1 MKARKPKGMP
11 IALKIFLLSI
21 IPLLVVTSVS
31 SLIGNYTT
39 IKNIEQTTIQLA
51 QTSTEKLAANL
62 NIKLTQYYERVK
74 SFASASIS
82 TQDPAIM
89 QIAADGFA
97 QGLPPTFSIYY
108 TTSISRFAADGFY
121 VDSSHWTPPEDWNPH
136 DRPWYKNA
144 VASPDKVTL
153 TQPYVDAM
161 TNSLCV
167 TISHAA
173 FTPDGDLLGVAAAD
187 MILDEFSQMVNQ
199 YKISSRSICYL
210 VNAEGLYMAH
220 PDSRNIMKGSIFTD
234 YAEIK
239 QHFSG
244 SSNKSSSFINQ
255 EQYFS
260 IVPVEGTPWYMVT
273 VGALSDFT
281 DSLKETNKLIAIVMI
296 IQLVIITIAVLV
308 SSRDISKVFA
318 TMVGHCNQ
326 FSEGDF
332 TAKFDNYNI
341 READDLSRGFE
352 KVAQNIRMLVGKIFK
367 SAASVSESSS
377 SLVQATDS
385 IKFSINNTVAAISQ
399 MDSTSMEQTNAVQ
412 QVDNAVAKIVGE
424 ATLLG
429 NEIDSQNQIISYSS
443 ASIEEIVAS
452 IESVHVRINEAS
464 SHVEELVKLSSEN
477 KNAVSQAT
485 QNIVNVRHESA
496 SLQEMNDVI
505 SSVAAQTNLLAM
517 NAAIEAAHAGAAGKG
532 FAVVADEI
540 RKLAETAAKQ
550 ANSSSTYLKSIQNK
564 IDGIAE
570 TAVTIDKSFAGTIQ
584 RINDITHVVTQLEQ
598 ATGEQEILSEQVL
611 RALSDIQSSTR
622 NITLN
627 VEEITASTS
636 QTSEL
641 CQKLT
646 NLNTDV
652 NSGLASCKSAS
663 AEMQQ
668 VAEQVNAVAMATKDS
683 VSELV
688 EAVST
693 FQVERRVGPPDRRK
707 KPMEL
712 PEERERRKQKD
723 RRKKILSLKPPKLS

>member
-1 MKARKPKGMP
+1 MKAHKPKGMP

-31 SLIGNYTT
+31 SLIRNYTT
-39 IKNIEQTTIQLA
+39 KKNIEQTTIQLA
-51 QTSTEKLAANL
+51 QVSTEKLATNL
-62 NIKLTQYYERVK
+62 NVKLTQYYERVK

-82 TQDPAIM
+82 TQDPVVM

-97 QGLPPTFSIYY
+97 QGLPQTFSIYY
-108 TTSISRFAADGFY
+108 TTSISRFAEDGFY
-121 VDSSHWTPPEDWNPH
+121 VDSSHWAPPEDWNPY

-210 VNAEGLYMAH
+210 VNAEGLYLAH

-239 QHFSG
+239 QHFNG

-281 DSLKETNKLIAIVMI
+281 TSLKETNKLIAIVMI

-308 SSRDISKVFA
+308 FSRDISKVFA

-452 IESVHVRINEAS
+452 IESVHVRINEVS

-485 QNIVNVRHESA
+485 QNIVNVRQESA

-723 RRKKILSLKPPKLS
+723 RRKNSISLKPPKLS

>member
-1 MKARKPKGMP
+1 MKARKQKGVP
-11 IALKIFLLSI
+11 IALQIFLLSI
-21 IPLLVVTSVS
+21 IPLLVVTTVS

-39 IKNIEQTTIQLA
+39 TKNIEQTTIQLA
-51 QTSTEKLAANL
+51 QTSTEKLAADL
-62 NIKLTQYYERVK
+62 NVKLTQYYERVK

-82 TQDPAIM
+82 TQDPVIM
-89 QIAADGFA
+89 QVAAEGFA

-108 TTSISRFAADGFY
+108 ATSVSRFTAGGFY
-121 VDSSHWTPPEDWNPH
+121 VDSSHWIPPEDWNPH
-136 DRPWYKNA
+136 ERPWYKNA
-144 VASPDKVTL
+144 VASPGKLTL

-167 TISHAA
+167 TISYAA
-173 FTPDGDLLGVAAAD
+173 FSPDGDLLGVAAAD

-199 YKISSRSICYL
+199 YKISNRSISYL
-210 VNAEGLYMAH
+210 VNSEGLYLAH

-239 QHFSG
+239 KHIG
-244 SSNKSSSFINQ
+244 GISNKSSSFISQ
-255 EQYFS
+255 GQYFS

-281 DSLKETNKLIAIVMI
+281 ASLKETNNLIAVVMI
-296 IQLVIITIAVLV
+296 IQLVIITIAVLLF
-308 SSRDISKVFA
+308 SRNISKVFA
-318 TMVGHCNQ
+318 TMVEHCNQ
-326 FSEGDF
+326 FSAGNF
-332 TAKFDNYNI
+332 TEKFDAYTI
-341 READDLSRGFE
+341 REAESLSRGFE
-352 KVAQNIRMLVGKIFK
+352 KFAQNIRLLVGKIFK

-377 SLVQATDS
+377 SLVQAADS
-385 IKFSINNTVAAISQ
+385 IKLSINNTVAAISQ
-399 MDSTSMEQTNAVQ
+399 MDSTSAEQTNAVQ
-412 QVDNAVAKIVGE
+412 QVNNAVAKIVDE

-485 QNIVNVRHESA
+485 QNIVNVRQESA

-550 ANSSSTYLKSIQNK
+550 ANSSSTYLKSIQSK
-564 IDGIAE
+564 IDGIAD

-584 RINDITHVVTQLEQ
+584 RINDISHVVTQLEQ
-598 ATGEQEILSEQVL
+598 ATAEQEILSEQVL
-611 RALSDIQSSTR
+611 RALSDIQTSTR

-627 VEEITASTS
+627 VEGITTSTS

-668 VAEQVNAVAMATKDS
+668 VAEQVNTVAISTKES
-683 VSELV
+683 VAELV
-688 EAVST
+688 EEVST
-693 FQVERRVGPPDRRK
+693 FHVERRVGPPDRRK
-707 KPMEL
+707 KPNEL
-712 PEERERRKQKD
+712 PADKERRKLKD
-723 RRKKILSLKPPKLS
+723 RRKKSISLKPPKLS

>member
-1 MKARKPKGMP
+1 MKAPKTKGVP
-11 IALKIFLLSI
+11 IALQIFLLSI

-51 QTSTEKLAANL
+51 QTSTEKLVTDL
-62 NIKLTQYYERVK
+62 NVKLTQYYERVK
-74 SFASASIS
+74 SFANTSIS
-82 TQDPAIM
+82 TQDPEIM
-89 QIAADGFA
+89 QIAAEGLA

-108 TTSISRFAADGFY
+108 ATSVSRFAADGFY
-121 VDSSHWTPPEDWNPH
+121 VDSSHWTPPEGWDPH

-144 VASPDKVTL
+144 IASPGQITL

-161 TNSLCV
+161 TNSLCM

-173 FTPDGDLLGVAAAD
+173 YSPDGKLLGVAAAD
-187 MILDEFSQMVNQ
+187 MILDEFSQFVNQ
-199 YKISSRSICYL
+199 YKISNRSICYL
-210 VNAEGLYMAH
+210 VTPDGFYLTH

-281 DSLKETNKLIAIVMI
+281 DSLKETNKLIAIIM
-296 IQLVIITIAVLV
+296 LVQMVIVTIAVLV
-308 SSRDISKVFA
+308 FSRNISKVFA
-318 TMVGHCNQ
+318 TMVEHCNQ
-326 FSEGDF
+326 FAEGNF
-332 TAKFDNYNI
+332 TEKFDEYTV
-341 READDLSRGFE
+341 REANELVRGFE
-352 KVAQNIRMLVGKIFK
+352 KFTQNIRMLVGKIFK
-367 SAASVSESSS
+367 SADSVSESSS
-377 SLVQATDS
+377 SLVQAADS
-385 IKFSINNTVAAISQ
+385 IKFSINNTVTAISQ
-399 MDSTSMEQTNAVQ
+399 MDSTTAEQTNAVQ
-412 QVDNAVAKIVGE
+412 QVDDAVAKIVGE

-550 ANSSSTYLKSIQNK
+550 ANSSSTYLKSIQSK
-564 IDGIAE
+564 IDGIAD

-636 QTSEL
+636 QASQL

-652 NSGLASCKSAS
+652 NSGLASCKTAS

-668 VAEQVNAVAMATKDS
+668 VAEQVNTVAMATKDS

>member
-39 IKNIEQTTIQLA
+39 MKNIEQTTIQLA
-51 QTSTEKLAANL
+51 QVSTEKLAANL

-82 TQDPAIM
+82 TQDPVVM
-89 QIAADGFA
+89 QVAADGFA

-210 VNAEGLYMAH
+210 VNAEGLYLAH

-244 SSNKSSSFINQ
+244 SANKSSSFINQ

-308 SSRDISKVFA
+308 FSRDISKVFA
-318 TMVGHCNQ
+318 AMVGHCNQ

-485 QNIVNVRHESA
+485 QNIVNVRQESA

>member
-1 MKARKPKGMP
+1 MKARKQKGVP
-11 IALKIFLLSI
+11 IALQIFLLSI
-21 IPLLVVTSVS
+21 IPLLVVTTVS

-39 IKNIEQTTIQLA
+39 TKNIEQTTIQLA
-51 QTSTEKLAANL
+51 QLSTEKLATELTA
-62 NIKLTQYYERVK
+62 KLTQYYEKVK
-74 SFASASIS
+74 SFANTSIS
-82 TQDPAIM
+82 TRDPVIL
-89 QIAADGFA
+89 QVAAEGFS
-97 QGLPPTFSIYY
+97 QGLPSSFSIYY
-108 TTSISRFAADGFY
+108 ASAISRFAAGGFY
-121 VDSSHWTPPEDWNPH
+121 VDSSQWTPPEDWNPH
-136 DRPWYKNA
+136 ERPWYKNA
-144 VASPDKVTL
+144 VASPGKLTL

-167 TISHAA
+167 TISYAA
-173 FTPDGDLLGVAAAD
+173 FSPDGDLLGVAAAD

-199 YKISSRSICYL
+199 YKVSNKSICYL
-210 VNAEGLYMAH
+210 VNSEGLYLAH
-220 PDSRNIMKGSIFTD
+220 PDSHNIMKGSIFND

-239 QHFSG
+239 QHINSI
-244 SSNKSSSFINQ
+244 SKKSNTFISQ
-255 EQYFS
+255 GQYFS

-273 VGALSDFT
+273 VGMLSDFT
-281 DSLKETNKLIAIVMI
+281 AFLEKTNTLIMI
-296 IQLVIITIAVLV
+296 IMIVQLIIITIAVLV
-308 SSRDISKVFA
+308 FSRNISKFFT
-318 TMVGHCNQ
+318 TMVEHCNQ
-326 FSEGDF
+326 FSAGNF
-332 TAKFDNYNI
+332 TENFDDYTI
-341 READDLSRGFE
+341 REAESLSRGFE
-352 KVAQNIRMLVGKIFK
+352 KFAQNIRLLVGKIFK

-377 SLVQATDS
+377 SLVQAADS
-385 IKFSINNTVAAISQ
+385 IKLSINNTVSAISQ
-399 MDSTSMEQTNAVQ
+399 MDSTSAEQTNAVQ
-412 QVDNAVAKIVGE
+412 QVNNAVAKIVDE

-485 QNIVNVRHESA
+485 QNIVNVRQESA

-550 ANSSSTYLKSIQNK
+550 ANSSSTYLKSIQSK
-564 IDGIAE
+564 IDGIAD

-598 ATGEQEILSEQVL
+598 ATAEQEILSEQVL
-611 RALSDIQSSTR
+611 RALSDIQTSTR

-627 VEEITASTS
+627 VEGITTSTS

-652 NSGLASCKSAS
+652 NSGLSSCKSAS

-668 VAEQVNAVAMATKDS
+668 VAEQVNTVAISTKES
-683 VSELV
+683 VAELV
-688 EAVST
+688 EEVST
-693 FQVERRVGPPDRRK
+693 FHVERRVGPPDRRK
-707 KPMEL
+707 KPNEL
-712 PEERERRKQKD
+712 PADKERRKLKD
-723 RRKKILSLKPPKLS
+723 RRKKSISLKPPKLS